1 MTYKSQ
7 HSKIF
12 KIISVLILVIMAG
25 NLMGC
30 QSSKLQPTEAFVSH
44 PAECPSMPE
53 IQNSQKTSEALEGHA
68 LDNLIA
74 FTKLY
79 GYVRY
84 FHPSDEASQIDWDKF
99 AMDGVMFVEDA
110 PDTNTLI
117 QRLQILFCPIAPTVR
132 IYAND
137 TQPPQISDYLILP
150 RQQRHMNV
158 VMWKHHGWGFG
169 ISSTYTSERISD
181 VASSNYFPGNYPDPK
196 ETYHADLGSGTS
208 ALVPLSLYSNEEGT
222 LPKAPVDMVKS
233 LPISGSANYSPSG
246 KDRTTRLAD
255 VAITWTVIQH
265 FYPYF
270 DVVNTDW
277 DSALRTGLT
286 EAAVNEGDLEFKF
299 TLDRMMEKMNDGHA
313 GSVVG
318 PDYIYENFNPLP
330 INWAWVENK
339 LVITHVLLS
348 DTQLKP
354 GDIVLAIDDEP
365 VEDIIREVE
374 ARTSGATQQIKEYV
388 ALSKMINVD
397 NPQVTLRIQPFS
409 GEEYDLTLSRT
420 TSWDDWHKATY
431 FKLPEK
437 PSIFEIKPGIFYIS
451 AGRFTPDEF
460 KEALVYLKKA
470 KGIIFDLREYPNNDP
485 LASSF
490 RVFSTTPLQGPK
502 FLLPEIASPDHQN
515 MKFEDYTWWVQPS
528 GDYFQTKTVLLI
540 GASTASAGETWAQ
553 IFSFNKMGELVGEPT
568 AGTNGDINQIK
579 LPGNFTVTF
588 TGLKV
593 LNQDGSQF
601 HGIGVQPT
609 YPVSPTIQGI
619 AEGRDEILDFAVNL
633 LDK

>member
-7 HSKIF
+7 KSKIF
-12 KIISVLILVIMAG
+12 RIISIIMLVIMSG
-25 NLMGC
+25 NLISC
-30 QSSKLQPTEAFVSH
+30 QTSEVQPTQAFVSQ
-44 PAECPSMPE
+44 PAECPSIPE
-53 IQNSQKTSEALEGHA
+53 IQNSEKNPVALEGRA

-74 FTKLY
+74 FTRLY

-99 AMDGVMFVEDA
+99 AMDGVLFVEDA
-110 PDTNTLI
+110 PDTNALI
-117 QRLQILFCPIAPTVR
+117 QRLQTLFCPIAPTVL
-132 IYAND
+132 IYANG
-137 TQPPQISDYLILP
+137 TEPQLSDNLILP

-169 ISSTYTSERISD
+169 ISSAYTSERISD
-181 VASSNYFPGNYPDPK
+181 VASKDYFPENFPDPQ
-196 ETYHADLGSGTS
+196 EPYHADLGSGIS
-208 ALVPLSLYSNEEGT
+208 ALVPLSLYSNEDGT

-255 VAITWTVIQH
+255 IVITWTVIQH

-277 DSALRTGLT
+277 DNALRTSLA
-286 EAAVNEGDLEFKF
+286 EAAISEDDLDFKF
-299 TLDRMMEKMNDGHA
+299 TLDRMMEKINDGHA

-318 PDYIYENFNPLP
+318 PDYIYENSNPLP
-330 INWAWVENK
+330 INWAWIENK

-374 ARTSGATQQIKEYV
+374 ARTSGATTQVKKYI
-388 ALSKMINVD
+388 ALNKMINGD
-397 NPQVTLRIQPFS
+397 SPQVALRIQPFS
-409 GEEYDLTLSRT
+409 GDEYTLTVSRT
-420 TSWDDWHKATY
+420 IPWEDWHNATY

-460 KEALVYLKKA
+460 KEALENLKKA
-470 KGIIFDLREYPNNDP
+470 KGIIFDLREYPDNDR

-502 FLLPEIASPDHQN
+502 FLYPEIVSPDHQN
-515 MKFEDYTWWVQPS
+515 MKFEDRTWWVQPS

-540 GASTASAGETWAQ
+540 GANTVSAGETWAQ
-553 IFSFNKMGELVGEPT
+553 IFSFNKMGDLVGEPT

-588 TGLKV
+588 TGLKT
-593 LNQDGSQF
+593 LNQDDSQF